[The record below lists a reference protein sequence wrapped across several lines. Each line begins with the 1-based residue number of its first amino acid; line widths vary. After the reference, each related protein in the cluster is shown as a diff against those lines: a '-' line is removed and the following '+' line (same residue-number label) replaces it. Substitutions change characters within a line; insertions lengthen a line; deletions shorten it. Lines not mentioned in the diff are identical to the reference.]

1 MIIPGVQN
9 PHWVAKP
16 SRRPGGT
23 GESEPSLGVVPSSVF
38 TLEPLIVS
46 TGTRHDMTAS
56 PSSRHVQVPQ
66 VPTPQP
72 RLAAVRPSVS
82 RSALSSVVPGLATNS
97 SSAPLTSSSMTLEGM
112 GQSSADVDGEDAAA
126 VPGARIC
133 IVERVGGL
141 DGQLG
146 GLGSIAARERRLGR
160 GRADGPPGDAPER
173 NPGAVGGDGDD
184 RRRVLAP

>member
-1 MIIPGVQN
+1 MIIPGVQK

-16 SRRPGGT
+16 SRKACWIGDRV
-23 GESEPSLGVVPSSVF
+23 PSAGVVPSSVF

-46 TGTRHDMTAS
+46 TGTRQDITGS

-82 RSALSSVVPGLATNS
+82 RRAPSSVVPGLATNS
-97 SSAPLTSSSMTLEGM
+97 SSAPLTSSSMTLDGM
-112 GQSSADVDGEDAAA
+112 GQSSADVDGKDAAA
-126 VPGARIC
+126 IPGAGEGV
-133 IVERVGGL
+133 VERVGGL

-146 GLGSIAARERRLGR
+146 GPRDVALRERRLGR
-160 GRADGPPGDAPER
+160 GRAHR
-173 NPGAVGGDGDD
+173 T
-184 RRRVLAP
+184 R